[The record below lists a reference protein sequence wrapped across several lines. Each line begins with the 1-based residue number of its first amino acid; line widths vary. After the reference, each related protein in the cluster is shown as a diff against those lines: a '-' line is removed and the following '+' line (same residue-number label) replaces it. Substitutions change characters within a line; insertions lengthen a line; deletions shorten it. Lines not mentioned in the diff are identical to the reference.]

1 MCVFFIF
8 YYSRCLEIIVL
19 LFTLRL
25 PYLLQSSPKKLIYQ
39 KSDGDMAGTET
50 SQGDDPA
57 FPLDT
62 RPTVEHT
69 RASAFEVYRKPHQ
82 GKFFFSFFFE
92 LIDWL
97 IDFYYYYYFL

>member
-1 MCVFFIF
+1 MCVFFF
-8 YYSRCLEIIVL
+8 YIYPKFVEVMAL

-25 PYLLQSSPKKLIYQ
+25 TCLLQSSPKKLIYQ

-82 GKFFFSFFFE
+82 GKFFVPLFFLEFIDE
-92 LIDWL
+92 LI
-97 IDFYYYYYFL
+97 